1 MGIFPFMEFINSG
14 VKLIPFSCFQYTLFM
29 CSSFYTVSSCAH
41 THITR
46 RHFGPTLTKH
56 TSCLIMRHKLML
68 THIWHTYRNS
78 HTRPNSKYT
87 SKSQSNTNT
96 HNKIQ
101 QQTPILKIQLLC
113 KQLQITI
120 DLDRT
125 HDWKR
130 NKKKITIF
138 LIV

>member
-1 MGIFPFMEFINSG
+1 
-14 VKLIPFSCFQYTLFM
+14 
-29 CSSFYTVSSCAH
+29 
-41 THITR
+41 
-46 RHFGPTLTKH
+46 
-56 TSCLIMRHKLML
+56 ML

-101 QQTPILKIQLLC
+101 QQTPILKTQLLC
-113 KQLQITI
+113 KQLQTTI

-125 HDWKR
+125 DDNLSQSVMKLEQY
-130 NKKKITIF
+130 KKERRKKEHLTYIEWN
-138 LIV
+138 